1 MSNFLTHGRILG
13 GIVTTPDLAASIRD
27 YRDMLGLEMVERAQ
41 ISDALA
47 TSWGCPDSA
56 GAMMATLMP
65 ISGAHCA
72 IRLVEQDVPDDF
84 RPTSSFGWAA
94 YEITVQDVYGW
105 PDRLNGSG
113 FDIIGPPREIE
124 GLPYFV
130 AMQMT
135 GRGREMIY
143 LNEVRMDTP
152 SSDLPRANSPVDHIF
167 IVILATADRAAAVD
181 WYARHLG
188 LDEGGT
194 YTLEYTMINK
204 AFGLPD
210 GTQSSITMVQKARLP
225 IIEVDDYPG
234 SAVVRPGDATR
245 LPPGNALVSFAVDS
259 LDALALDYITPP
271 VARMETP
278 YGGRRVATVFGPAGE
293 RLELIEIKSPL
304 PLGKGCAD

>member
-1 MSNFLTHGRILG
+1 MSEFQTHGRILG
-13 GIVTTPDLAASIRD
+13 GVVTTPDLAGSIRD
-27 YRDMLGLEMVERAQ
+27 YRGILGLELVERAQ
-41 ISDALA
+41 LSGALA
-47 TSWGCPDSA
+47 ASWGCPDSA

-65 ISGAHCA
+65 VSCADCA
-72 IRLVEQDVPDDF
+72 IRLIEQDIPDNF

-105 PDRLNGSG
+105 PDKLKSSG
-113 FDIIGPPREIE
+113 FDIVGPPREIE

-143 LNEVRMDTP
+143 LNEVRMNTP
-152 SSDLPRANSPVDHIF
+152 SSDLPQAHSPVDHIF
-167 IVILATADRAAAVD
+167 IVILATADRAGAVD

-204 AFGLPD
+204 AFGLAD
-210 GTQSSITMVQKARLP
+210 GTQSSITMVQKGRLP

-234 SAVVRPGDATR
+234 SAVVRPGHAGR
-245 LPPGNALVSFAVDS
+245 LPPGNALVSIAVES
-259 LDALALDYITPP
+259 LDAVALDYITPP
-271 VARMETP
+271 QVRVEAP
-278 YGGRRVATVFGPAGE
+278 YKGRRAATVFGPAGE
-293 RLELIEIKSPL
+293 RLELIEI
-304 PLGKGCAD
+304 G